1 MAFNN
6 LRNPQH
12 QTKALSLHEKNSM
25 PWEHV
30 ILVIFIGIVTGFIN
44 TLSGSGSLISLPILM
59 FIGLPPHVANGTNR
73 VGILF
78 QNLVGTANYHR
89 QKVLDIPM
97 GIQVAI
103 PVILGSIAG
112 ALVVLEMSE
121 RAVEIAIAVVLLL
134 MLIPLWFKPRQWL
147 EGKDLSDKSHSIVL
161 RWVVFFFVG
170 MYGGFIQA
178 GVGIFLLAALV
189 LNAGY
194 NLVKAN
200 ALKVFINLIFTPFAL
215 AVFIWQGQV
224 DWLVGITLAV
234 GNAIGAYFASKWSV
248 AWGPAFVRYVL
259 VVVIIGSGIK
269 LLFF

>member
-1 MAFNN
+1 
-6 LRNPQH
+6 
-12 QTKALSLHEKNSM
+12 M
-25 PWEHV
+25 PIEH
-30 ILVIFIGIVTGFIN
+30 ILLVFLVGILTGFIN

-59 FIGLPPHVANGTNR
+59 FIGLPPHLANGTNR

-97 GIQVAI
+97 GVKVAI
-103 PVILGSIAG
+103 PAILGSIAG
-112 ALVVLEMSE
+112 AFVVLEMSE
-121 RAVEIAIAVVLLL
+121 RAVEIAVAVVLLL
-134 MLIPLWFKPRQWL
+134 MLIPLWFKPKQWL
-147 EGKDLSDKSHSIVL
+147 EGKDMDGRKHNVIL
-161 RWVVFFFVG
+161 RWLIFFVVG

-189 LNAGY
+189 LNVGY
-194 NLVKAN
+194 DLVKAN

-215 AVFIWQGQV
+215 LVFIIQGQV
-224 DWLVGITLAV
+224 DWGIGITLAF
-234 GNAIGAYFASKWSV
+234 GNAIGAYFASRWSV

-259 VVVIIGSGIK
+259 VIVIIGSGIK

>member
-1 MAFNN
+1 MRVERKIQKVYICRKN
-6 LRNPQH
+6 LM
-12 QTKALSLHEKNSM
+12 S
-25 PWEHV
+25 WEHIV
-30 ILVIFIGIVTGFIN
+30 LVIVIGIITGFIN

-89 QKVLDIPM
+89 QNMLDIPM
-97 GIQVAI
+97 GVQVAI
-103 PVILGSIAG
+103 PAILGSIAG
-112 ALVVLEMSE
+112 AFVVVEMSE
-121 RAVEIAIAVVLLL
+121 RAVEIAIAIVLLL
-134 MLIPLWFKPRQWL
+134 MLIPLWFKPKQWL
-147 EGKDLSDKSHSIVL
+147 EGKDLSGKKHNVVL
-161 RWVVFFFVG
+161 RWVIFFFVG

-194 NLVKAN
+194 DLVKAN
-200 ALKVFINLIFTPFAL
+200 ALKVFINLFFTPFAL
-215 AVFIWQGQV
+215 GVFIWQGMI
-224 DWLVGITLAV
+224 DWGVGLTLAV
-234 GNAIGAYFASKWSV
+234 GNAIGAYFASRWSV

-259 VVVIIGSGIK
+259 VVVIIGSGVK

>member
-1 MAFNN
+1 MGRHILYIFA
-6 LRNPQH
+6 
-12 QTKALSLHEKNSM
+12 KNTFM
-25 PWEHV
+25 PVEH
-30 ILVIFIGIVTGFIN
+30 ILLVFVIGILTGFIN

-73 VGILF
+73 IGILF

-89 QKVLDIPM
+89 QRVLHVPM
-97 GIQVAI
+97 GIKVAI
-103 PVILGSIAG
+103 PAILGSIAG
-112 ALVVLEMSE
+112 AFVVLEMSE
-121 RAVEIAIAVVLLL
+121 RAVEIAVAIVLLL
-134 MLIPLWFKPRQWL
+134 MLIPLWFKPKQWL
-147 EGKDLSDKSHSIVL
+147 EGKDLSGKKYNVIL
-161 RWVVFFFVG
+161 RWLIFFMVG

-194 NLVKAN
+194 DLVKAN

-215 AVFIWQGQV
+215 MVFIIQGQV
-224 DWLVGITLAV
+224 DWGVGLILAL
-234 GNAIGAYFASKWSV
+234 GNGIGAYVASRWSV

-259 VVVIIGSGIK
+259 VVVIIGSGVK